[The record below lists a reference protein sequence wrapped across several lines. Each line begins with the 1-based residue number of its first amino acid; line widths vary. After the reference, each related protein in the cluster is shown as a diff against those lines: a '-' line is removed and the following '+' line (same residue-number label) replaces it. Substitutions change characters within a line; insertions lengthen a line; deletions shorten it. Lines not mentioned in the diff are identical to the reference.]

1 MTRSSLKVLET
12 LKKKGFRHYCQ
23 DFFLKSY
30 WHIKQTLRKEGVIE
44 YIVLACITAQK
55 VKFSIKYFFSKCNQI
70 CVVSCGFRHS
80 YWRNPQWKTSI
91 FCAVYIRNT
100 GIFSWHQTPRLF
112 FRDYGMFLIQK
123 HCLNNRFAFKNIV

>member
-55 VKFSIKYFFSKCNQI
+55 VRFSIKYFFTQVAWWIYRYQNEQKGKLHHFFYFWTLHHRKGLPKLS
-70 CVVSCGFRHS
+70 
-80 YWRNPQWKTSI
+80 RNE
-91 FCAVYIRNT
+91 CRNY
-100 GIFSWHQTPRLF
+100 QAL
-112 FRDYGMFLIQK
+112 YFL
-123 HCLNNRFAFKNIV
+123 CLTFWFLLSTKRSHILK